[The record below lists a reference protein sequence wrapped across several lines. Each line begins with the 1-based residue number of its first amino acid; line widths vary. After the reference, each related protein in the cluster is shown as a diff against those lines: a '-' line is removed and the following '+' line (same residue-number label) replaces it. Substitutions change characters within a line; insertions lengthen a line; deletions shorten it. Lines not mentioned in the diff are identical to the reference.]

1 MWVVKMTDL
10 YIQAYPQDC
19 HLKTGERK
27 ALYQQLLENDH
38 CFGERGKGFTRAL
51 KTLVFEGKIES
62 YEQVIKDEESLWGS
76 RENDLGYMLPAY
88 ICLASPVVSEEFFI
102 EILSRYPRDIAI
114 SIASDV
120 AVYLDGGSMFDG
132 DMFSRIKCLMHA
144 LDHMPGVDFPLVGIG
159 RSNLARMFNGFLSGV
174 CYKGAGEKYLFPFY
188 MYRFNENFNNIIS
201 DFNGRLADISEL
213 LECLLGSRPKT
224 IAAYADI
231 EFINFCQLYFSRS
244 LGPEFLAYLDSI
256 YQSIPENR
264 RIRLDGNKILYFA
277 E

>member
-1 MWVVKMTDL
+1 MTDL
-10 YIQAYPQDC
+10 YIQVYPQGC
-19 HLKTGERK
+19 QLKTEERK
-27 ALYQQLLENDH
+27 ALYQKLLENDH

-62 YEQVIKDEESLWGS
+62 YEQAIKDEESLWGS

-102 EILSRYPRDIAI
+102 EILSRYSRDIAI

-120 AVYLDGGSMFDG
+120 VVCWDGGVFDD
-132 DMFSRIKCLMHA
+132 DMFSRIKCLMHT

-159 RSNLARMFNGFLSGV
+159 VNKLSRMFNRFLSRV
-174 CYKGAGEKYLFPFY
+174 CHKGAGNKYLFPYFLE
-188 MYRFNENFNNIIS
+188 RFNENFNNVIS
-201 DFNGRLADISEL
+201 GFDGRLADISEL
-213 LECLLGSRPKT
+213 LECLFGSQPKT
-224 IAAYADI
+224 IDAYADV
-231 EFINFCQLYFSRS
+231 EFINFCQLYFSRA
-244 LGPEFLAYLDSI
+244 LGAEFLDYLDNI

-264 RIRLDGNKILYFA
+264 RIRLDGDKILYFA